1 MKFHTNNLSFLNP
14 FLQME
19 TLKQDLSNSLT
30 HAQQDHQTSIERLTS
45 EHEQII
51 VNLKSEYSK
60 EKSTIESKF
69 LSIIHE
75 KTEEIDNL
83 QQQLLSQRSQFDS
96 YQDTIENL

>member
-75 KTEEIDNL
+75 KYLPDSPWRILCCPFWTQAL
-83 QQQLLSQRSQFDS
+83 QFRFLIS
-96 YQDTIENL
+96 